1 METVD
6 KLQEERI
13 ANYNKILANMKEIKS
28 IDVPRGI
35 AKDMAVM
42 VYEDNDGKTYQV
54 VLSQAQEFI
63 LYYTYLLLCGMK
75 SILQKHEED

>member
-1 METVD
+1 METID

-28 IDVPRGI
+28 IDIPRGI

-42 VYEDNDGKTYQV
+42 VYEDNNGKTYQV

-63 LYYTYLLLCGMK
+63 LYYTYLLLIGMK
-75 SILQKHEED
+75 SSLA